1 MTGNSHMSKIAAP
14 PLSSSAPTTHS
25 GSQRLV
31 QSLSAL
37 KHRNYRLYWFG
48 QLASVLAQNMEAV
61 AQSWLVLELTNSP
74 LLLGLT
80 GLTFTI
86 PTVAL
91 TLLGGAIADRA
102 DRRRIMILAQA
113 GSAMIF
119 LILTA
124 LVILQYVALWHV
136 MVLAFFTGCVRA
148 FDRPSRMALLPQMVP
163 KEDIPNAVAIGG
175 TIWQL
180 NKLVGPAIAGMLI
193 YWVGIGPTY
202 FVCFLAAAM
211 AILLWLAIHL
221 EGRPAQSTS
230 RGLLKDMAEGL
241 SFIRQNEIYWVFIG
255 MTFFNSVFGMSYVIM
270 MPVFARNVLNVGSQG
285 FGFLQSAGGGGALAG
300 VLLAAYLSHFRGK
313 GLQAINGAV
322 IFGVTLILFAMS
334 SWFPLSL
341 IAAFALGMAGQ
352 FYMTTIHAILQMNLP
367 NELRGRVMGIH
378 GLAWELMPIG
388 GLISGAIAEFAGA
401 PIAVAFGG
409 LMVGGMAFVVAIA
422 LPTIRRLEQ

>member
-1 MTGNSHMSKIAAP
+1 MIWAQVG
-14 PLSSSAPTTHS
+14 
-25 GSQRLV
+25 
-31 QSLSAL
+31 SAL
-37 KHRNYRLYWFG
+37 
-48 QLASVLAQNMEAV
+48 V
-61 AQSWLVLELTNSP
+61 
-74 LLLGLT
+74 
-80 GLTFTI
+80 
-86 PTVAL
+86 
-91 TLLGGAIADRA
+91 
-102 DRRRIMILAQA
+102 
-113 GSAMIF
+113 F

-124 LVILQYVALWHV
+124 LVMLKWVALWHI
-136 MVLAFFTGCVRA
+136 MVLAFLTGCVRA

-180 NKLVGPAIAGMLI
+180 NKLVGPAVAGMLI
-193 YWVGIGPTY
+193 YLVGIGPTY
-202 FVCFLAAAM
+202 FVCFLASAV
-211 AILLWLAIHL
+211 AIGLWLAIHL
-221 EGRPAQSTS
+221 AGKPVASNS
-230 RGLLKDMAEGL
+230 RGLLKDMTEGL

-270 MPVFARNVLNVGSQG
+270 MPVFARNVLHVGSQG

-300 VLLAAYLSHFRGK
+300 VLLAAYLSHFPGK

-322 IFGVTLILFAMS
+322 VFGVTLILFAMS

-341 IAAFALGMAGQ
+341 VAAFALGMAGQ

-388 GLISGAIAEFAGA
+388 GLIAGAIAEFAGA

-409 LMVGGMAFVVAIA
+409 LMVGGMAFVIAVAM
-422 LPTIRRLEQ
+422 PTIRRLQQ